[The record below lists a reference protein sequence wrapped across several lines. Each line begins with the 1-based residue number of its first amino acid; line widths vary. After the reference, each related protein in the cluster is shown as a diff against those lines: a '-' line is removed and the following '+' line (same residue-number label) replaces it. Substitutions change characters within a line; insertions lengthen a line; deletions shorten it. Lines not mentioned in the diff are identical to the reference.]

1 MDLPTLRRTEENLR
15 HCLLLKADDLYFTLA
30 DPQGTEMRDSFLGLS
45 VEGLADENLS
55 EEEIGSIDLTRFHI
69 ARCVQLLHNMLDK
82 RQLSL
87 HDENRPNTED
97 GRNDAL
103 HFVEHFLSTLPS
115 VALGGLDLT
124 AARNLEVRKVYELA
138 SAWLTLIEAIEGAF
152 SGDNSW
158 MLSVSD
164 VALLS
169 GIDVRT
175 LRNLCGPAKT
185 IRTMV
190 IDETRR
196 TGSDAPVF
204 VYLNGVDALDWLRSR
219 KDFKIA
225 PVDPVWIT
233 RSLAG
238 ADPRNATRGLIISA
252 IVNLGPMELLADAI
266 GLTIEK
272 LRACVDGTSELP
284 RPSFDKLLHLL
295 TVEPTP
301 LKKEPNNMSYTSNLP
316 KQTAELHNL
325 LTAHPRIEE
334 HPKGHSKYVLR
345 YRTDLGHEIA
355 VEKRAKAPLLY
366 FTRALADARLAGFDL
381 DYFPATKEGR
391 NSNLNTLD
399 TFRAK
404 PLACLRVNE
413 LETARKAI
421 EACVSS

>member
-1 MDLPTLRRTEENLR
+1 MDLPNLSRTEENLR

-30 DPQGTEMRDSFLGLS
+30 DPQGREMRDSFLGLS

-55 EEEIGSIDLTRFHI
+55 EEEISSIDLSRFQI
-69 ARCVQLLHNMLDK
+69 ARCVKLLHNMLNK
-82 RQLSL
+82 SQLSL
-87 HDENRPNTED
+87 YDANRPNTED

-124 AARNLEVRKVYELA
+124 GARNREVRTVYELA
-138 SAWLTLIEAIEGAF
+138 SAWLTLIETIEGAF
-152 SGDNSW
+152 CGDSSW

-164 VALLS
+164 VALLA
-169 GIDVRT
+169 GIDVRS
-175 LRNLCGPAKT
+175 LRNLCGPTGT
-185 IRTMV
+185 IRT
-190 IDETRR
+190 IALDEIRR

-204 VYLNGVDALDWLRSR
+204 VYLNGVDALNWLRSR

-238 ADPRNATRGLIISA
+238 VDPRNASRGLIISA
-252 IVNLGPMELLADAI
+252 IVNLGPMQLLAEAI
-266 GLTIEK
+266 GLTIEE
-272 LRACVDGTSELP
+272 LRGGVDGTSELSP
-284 RPSFDKLLHLL
+284 QSFDKLLHLL
-295 TVEPTP
+295 TVEPTQ
-301 LKKEPNNMSYTSNLP
+301 LKKEPNMIYTSNLP

-325 LTAHPRIEE
+325 LTAHPRVEE

-345 YRTDLGHEIA
+345 YQTDLGHEIA

-366 FTRALADARLAGFDL
+366 FTRELADACLAGFEL

-413 LETARKAI
+413 LETARNAI